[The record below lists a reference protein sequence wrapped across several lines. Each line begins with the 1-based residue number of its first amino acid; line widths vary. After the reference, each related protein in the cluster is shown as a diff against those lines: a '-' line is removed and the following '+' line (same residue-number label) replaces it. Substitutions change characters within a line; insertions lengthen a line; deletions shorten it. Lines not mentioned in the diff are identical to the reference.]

1 MVMESHTLLAPWIGS
16 RRLGAA
22 VSALLLCSATTAA
35 AQIVKSPPAPG
46 ATTHTVV
53 PGERYR
59 SGAFSRWLY
68 GDDYREV
75 WITPIEV
82 PVLDL
87 DAVGGGLTP
96 IDTGGFGQSV
106 TLEFVGADGLEYAVR
121 SMDKDPTKRLL
132 PELKGTFVEK
142 IIQDQISA
150 LLPTAGLIVDPL
162 LAATGV
168 LHPTHQLV
176 VVPDDPR
183 LGEYQEEFA
192 GLVGMLTE
200 RPEEGPDN
208 TPGWGGFRRI
218 SGTDNFR
225 DAIEEGPCDRPD
237 ARAYL
242 KARLMDIVIGDRDR
256 HAGQWRWAEEQRG
269 DCRVWLPIP
278 EDRDQ
283 AFVDYDGFVMWMYRR
298 SRPQQTKYDADYP
311 HIGGLTFNGWE
322 LDREVLVELE
332 WPVWDSVA
340 FEIRR
345 DLTDPIIED
354 AVRRLPSEH
363 FALVGERLET
373 ALKER
378 RDELDEA
385 AREFYRTI
393 TRWADIYATDED
405 EYAELEHLPTGAME
419 VRIGLLGDADGGRE
433 PPYFRRTFEP
443 DVTRQVRLYLRGG
456 DDRAEI
462 LGDGSRITARVI
474 GGGGN
479 DHFVNDSRAPAGK
492 VHFHDD
498 RGDNVFDTGR
508 GARVDERPFERPPS
522 KDLAHRYALD
532 WGGKIVGFPIFG
544 YSPDLGLW
552 FGLRRG
558 VERYGFRKVPFKTY
572 HLFSAGLA
580 TVGPEVL
587 LGYDGRF
594 REMWSGVDGLIHVEY
609 TGINKLRFYG
619 FGNETPATESS
630 RFFKVQH
637 RELVISLGLEWHAG
651 ENRGGDPAAGAEPL
665 RPTFKIGFGPLLK
678 HSSAPTDDNADR
690 FIGSLDPAP
699 YGLGSFGEVGAQA
712 WFAID
717 TRDNSGYAKRG
728 VLIEGGGTI
737 YPSLWDVES
746 TFGEVHG
753 SASTYLTAPIP
764 AEPTLALRAGGRRVF
779 GTFPFHEA
787 AYLGGRRSLR
797 GFRTSRFAGDAVL
810 FGNAEL
816 RFELASFNM
825 LVPTQM
831 GLFGAADAGRVFFD
845 GDPEDADTWHTAFGG
860 GLWLSFMNRLQSL
873 SVGIMEGDDL
883 TGLYIRAGM
892 AF

>member
-1 MVMESHTLLAPWIGS
+1 MRFHTLPARRIGIMAFAI
-16 RRLGAA
+16 L
-22 VSALLLCSATTAA
+22 VWSATTLA
-35 AQIVKSPPAPG
+35 AQIVKSPPPPG

-59 SGAFSRWLY
+59 SGAFRRWLY

-87 DAVGGGLTP
+87 DAAGGGLTP
-96 IDTGGFGQSV
+96 TGTGGFGQSV
-106 TLEFVGADGLEYAVR
+106 TLEFVGRDGLEYAVR
-121 SMDKDPTKRLL
+121 SIDKDPTRRLL
-132 PELKGTFVEK
+132 PELKGTFVET

-162 LAATGV
+162 LDATGI
-168 LHPTHQLV
+168 LHPRHRLV

-183 LGEYQEEFA
+183 LGEYREDFA
-192 GLVGMLTE
+192 GLIGMFVD
-200 RPEEGPDN
+200 RPEEGPGN

-225 DAIEEGPCDRPD
+225 DALEEGPCDRPD

-256 HAGQWRWAEEQRG
+256 HAGQWRWAEDQRG
-269 DCRVWLPIP
+269 DCRIWIPIP

-283 AFVDYDGFVMWMYRR
+283 AFVDYDGFTMWVYRR
-298 SRPQQTKYDADYP
+298 TRPQQTKYEADYP
-311 HIGGLTFNGWE
+311 SIPGLTFNGWE

-332 WPVWDSVA
+332 EPVWDSVV

-345 DLTDPIIED
+345 DLTDPVIED
-354 AVRRLPSEH
+354 AVRRLPPEH
-363 FALVGERLET
+363 FALVGGRLET
-373 ALKER
+373 ALKNR
-378 RDELDEA
+378 RDKLDEA
-385 AREFYRTI
+385 ARSFYRTI
-393 TRWADIYATDED
+393 SRWADIQATDQD
-405 EYAELEHLPTGAME
+405 EYAELEHLPTGELE
-419 VRIGLLGDADGGRE
+419 VRIGLLADDGGTRE
-433 PPYFRRTFEP
+433 PPYFRRTFDPE
-443 DVTRQVRLYLRGG
+443 VTRQVRLYLRGG

-462 LGDGSRITARVI
+462 LGAGDRITVRVI
-474 GGGGN
+474 GGGGD
-479 DHFVNDSRAPAGK
+479 DHFVNESRAPAGK

-532 WGGKIVGFPIFG
+532 WGGKSVGFPIFG
-544 YSPDLGLW
+544 YGPDLGLW

-572 HLFSAGLA
+572 HLFSAALA
-580 TVGPEVL
+580 TNGPEVL

-594 REMWSGVDGLIHVEY
+594 RDMWSAADGLIHVEY
-609 TGINKLRFYG
+609 SGINILRFFG
-619 FGNETPATESS
+619 FGNETSITESS
-630 RFFKVQH
+630 SFFKVEQ
-637 RELVISLGLEWHAG
+637 RELELGLGVEWHAG
-651 ENRGGDPAAGAEPL
+651 ENRGGDPSAGTDPL
-665 RPTFKIGFGPLLK
+665 RPTFKIGLGPVLK
-678 HSSAPTDDNADR
+678 YSSTPSDDNADR

-699 YGLGSFGEVGAQA
+699 YGFGSFGEVGAQA
-712 WFAID
+712 WFAVD
-717 TRDNSGYAKRG
+717 TRDNSGYPKRG
-728 VLIEGGGTI
+728 VLLQGGGTL
-737 YPSLWDVES
+737 YPELWDVES

-764 AEPTLALRAGGRRVF
+764 AEPTLALRVGGQKVW

-787 AYLGGRRSLR
+787 AYLGGGSSLR
-797 GFRTSRFAGDAVL
+797 GFRKSRFAGDASL
-810 FGNAEL
+810 YGNAEL
-816 RFELASFNM
+816 RFALARFNM
-825 LVPTQM
+825 LVPTRL
-831 GLFGAADAGRVFFD
+831 GLFGVADAGRVFFD
-845 GDPEDADTWHTAFGG
+845 GDPDGADTWHTGFGG
-860 GLWLSFMNRLQSL
+860 GLWLSFINRLQSL
-873 SVGIMEGDDL
+873 SVAIVDGDDL